1 MGSFQRFGGKEGLK
15 WGQTSLTAGIC
26 RKTLA
31 SNALT
36 PTPASAAALHKYV
49 LCFCFCVFLA
59 CGFCWIDYYVL
70 TRTSGDDRTL
80 HNL

>member
-31 SNALT
+31 SNA

-49 LCFCFCVFLA
+49 LCFCFRVCMA
-59 CGFCWIDYYVL
+59 RGFCWIDYYVL

-80 HNL
+80 HDL

>member
-1 MGSFQRFGGKEGLK
+1 MFVVGSFQRFGGKEGLK

-26 RKTLA
+26 RNTLA
-31 SNALT
+31 TNAP
-36 PTPASAAALHKYV
+36 PTPAAAFPKYV
-49 LCFCFCVFLA
+49 LCFYFCVFLA

-80 HNL
+80 HDL